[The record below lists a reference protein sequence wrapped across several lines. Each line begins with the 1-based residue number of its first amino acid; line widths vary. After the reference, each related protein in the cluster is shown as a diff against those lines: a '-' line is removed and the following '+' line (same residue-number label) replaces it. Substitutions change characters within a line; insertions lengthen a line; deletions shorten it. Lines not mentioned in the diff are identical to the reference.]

1 VISLTQ
7 RRMTKAYP
15 GVMPSPVI
23 DSSIA
28 SVFLETLLCYVCQT
42 ENVKILSAIPGAASM
57 NKEEVHKF
65 LESKLLLQIGTIDD
79 EGDPNIQPVWFDY
92 DKYRDKLLIITPKAS
107 KKVRTL
113 RSKPNVYFSID
124 DENFP
129 YKGVKGKGTA
139 TIIEDPERTVPLGEK
154 INMKYLGTLDH
165 PIPMMILDSAKKG
178 NHVVVEI
185 SPKFF
190 STWDFA
196 KMQ

>member
-1 VISLTQ
+1 
-7 RRMTKAYP
+7 MTKAYP
-15 GVMPSPVI
+15 RVMPSPVI
-23 DSSIA
+23 DSSITY
-28 SVFLETLLCYVCQT
+28 VFPETLLCYVSQT
-42 ENVKILSAIPGAASM
+42 KNVKILSAIPGAPSM
-57 NKEEVHKF
+57 SKEEVNKF
-65 LESKLLLQIGTIDD
+65 LENKLLLQIGTIDD
-79 EGDPNIQPVWFDY
+79 EGDPNIQPVWFDH
-92 DKYRDKLLIITPKAS
+92 DKDRDRLLIITPKAAM
-107 KKVRTL
+107 KVRNL
-113 RSKPNVYFSID
+113 RSKPNVYFSVD

-139 TIIEDPERTVPLGEK
+139 AIIEDPERTVPLGEK

-165 PIPMMILDSAKKG
+165 PISRMILDSAKKG